1 MVHPSPRTAR
11 STSLDSSLEVRN
23 DDVPE
28 RELLVRPTAGLGH
41 GGIAALA
48 VGGEGA
54 LLVKEAPAR
63 RQRVFVARHALAMMK
78 GARDGLRITR

>member
-1 MVHPSPRTAR
+1 MMTSRARAPR
-11 STSLDSSLEVRN
+11 SSN
-23 DDVPE
+23 GG
-28 RELLVRPTAGLGH
+28 GLGH

>member
-11 STSLDSSLEVRN
+11 STSLDSSSEVRD

-28 RELLVRPTAGLGH
+28 QDLLVRPTAGLGH

-48 VGGEGA
+48 VGGEGVV
-54 LLVKEAPAR
+54 LVE
-63 RQRVFVARHALAMMK
+63 
-78 GARDGLRITR
+78 

>member
-41 GGIAALA
+41 GRVVALA
-48 VGGEGA
+48 VGGRGGD
-54 LLVKEAPAR
+54 VCSWR
-63 RQRVFVARHALAMMK
+63 
-78 GARDGLRITR
+78 GTRSRC